1 MSIEAQIRSAA
12 DALVARLTDDF
23 RQQVSTA
30 VGEIAT
36 VASAADNAQ
45 RDALDALDAAHAQA
59 LEALRAEHTQA
70 LDQLRS
76 EHAAA
81 LDASDHARVE
91 ALQDVRAEADRAL
104 AQAEEA
110 LAEAV
115 GQAEAH
121 AEQRRAA
128 AYVESSQLARHEAAE
143 RLGAVA
149 RAVAAMD
156 DAQSL
161 SDVLDALAE
170 GLAAQ
175 AARSVV
181 LVLKGETARV
191 WRRVG
196 FETPLVEVGEELALE
211 QHADLLALVE
221 SAAPVSLEG
230 RGDEE
235 RLLGVATL
243 PEGHAGVAVPVAIGG
258 QVTALAYAD
267 AGDSPVQ
274 PFPGWGDLVEVLAR
288 HAARCLEALTAMRA
302 SGYARPQRPAVVVPM
317 PPHLKVVERRRLDES
332 MSDALAQAQRVARLL
347 VSEIRLNREDEIREG
362 REAGDLSER
371 LGADIARARG
381 EYLGR
386 VSAAVPGREALF
398 EEEVVRTLAG
408 GNADLLRRPTGS

>member
-23 RQQVSTA
+23 RQQVSHA

-36 VASAADNAQ
+36 VASAADSAQ
-45 RDALDALDAAHAQA
+45 ADALRATLEAAHAEAVEALRTEHAQA
-59 LEALRAEHTQA
+59 LE
-70 LDQLRS
+70 QLRS
-76 EHAAA
+76 DHAAA
-81 LDASDHARVE
+81 LEASDHARVE
-91 ALQDVRAEADRAL
+91 ALQTVRAEADSAL

-115 GQAEAH
+115 RQ

-143 RLGAVA
+143 RLGALA

-156 DAQSL
+156 DAESL

-170 GLAAQ
+170 GLASQ
-175 AARSVV
+175 AVRSVV

-196 FETPLVEVGEELALE
+196 FDTPLVEVGEELALDE
-211 QHADLLALVE
+211 HADLKALVE

-230 RGDEE
+230 RGDQE

-243 PEGHAGVAVPVAIGG
+243 PEARAGLAVPVAIGG
-258 QVTALAYAD
+258 QVAALAYAD
-267 AGDSPVQ
+267 AGDSTVQ

-317 PPHLKVVERRRLDES
+317 PPHLKVVERQRLDES
-332 MSDALAQAQRVARLL
+332 MGDALAQAQRVARLL

-362 REAGDLSER
+362 REAGDLGDR
-371 LGADIARARG
+371 LGPDIARARS
-381 EYLGR
+381 EYLSR
-386 VSAAVPGREALF
+386 VPPAVPGREALF

-408 GNADLLRRPTGS
+408 GNADLLLTGS